1 MRNDL
6 TLRLERFKQQY
17 TVDPAVQG
25 RIIPPPVEFIG
36 EDILELAVS
45 ALLQGENLLLCGGKA
60 TGKNILSDNLAWLF
74 GRPTYNVSFH
84 VNTDSS
90 TLIGTDTFVG
100 GEVRLR
106 NGPVA
111 QAAQYGGFCIL
122 DEVNMA
128 KNDAVAVLHSVL
140 DYRRLIDVP
149 GYACIPMHPAARF
162 IATMNYG
169 YAGTRELNEALVS
182 RFTVIRMPTLQPCQ
196 LHQLL
201 KRSVPGAA
209 EEQIEGCIGLFSD
222 LNEKAINGEISTQPV
237 DLRGMI
243 AALRLMTDGMRPR
256 DAVAISITNKC
267 FDEYEY
273 QLVSDVVMT
282 RFV

>member
-1 MRNDL
+1 MREDL
-6 TLRLERFKQQY
+6 KIRLERFREQNA
-17 TVDPAVQG
+17 VDEAVRG
-25 RIIPPPVEFIG
+25 RIVRPAVEFIG
-36 EDILELAVS
+36 DEILEQAVS

-60 TGKNILSDNLAWLF
+60 TGKNILADNLAWLF
-74 GRPTYNVSFH
+74 GRPVYNVSFH

-106 NGPVA
+106 RGPVA
-111 QAAQYGGFCIL
+111 QTALYGGFCIL
-122 DEVNMA
+122 DEINMA
-128 KNDAVAVLHSVL
+128 KNDAVAVMHSAL

-149 GYACIPMHPAARF
+149 GYECIPLHPAARF

-182 RFTVIRMPTLQPCQ
+182 RFSVIRMPTLRPEQ
-196 LHQLL
+196 LERLL
-201 KRSVPGAA
+201 KMDVPGAA
-209 EEQIEGCIGLFSD
+209 QAHIDCCIGLFLD
-222 LNEKAINGEISTQPV
+222 LNEKAVNGEVSTRSV

-243 AALRLMTDGMRPR
+243 SALRLMTDGMAPG
-256 DAVAISITNKC
+256 DAVAVSVTNKC

-273 QLVSDVVMT
+273 QLVQDVVMT
-282 RFV
+282 RFA

>member
-1 MRNDL
+1 M
-6 TLRLERFKQQY
+6 
-17 TVDPAVQG
+17 
-25 RIIPPPVEFIG
+25 
-36 EDILELAVS
+36 
-45 ALLQGENLLLCGGKA
+45 
-60 TGKNILSDNLAWLF
+60 
-74 GRPTYNVSFH
+74 SFH

-111 QAAQYGGFCIL
+111 QAALYGGFCIL
-122 DEVNMA
+122 DEINMA
-128 KNDAVAVLHSVL
+128 KNDAVAVMHSVL

-149 GYACIPMHPAARF
+149 GYECIPMHPATRF

-182 RFTVIRMPTLQPCQ
+182 RFTVIRMPTLQPEQ
-196 LHQLL
+196 LHRLL
-201 KRSVPGAA
+201 QADVPGAS
-209 EEQIEGCIGLFSD
+209 EENLERCVGLFMD
-222 LNEKAINGEISTQPV
+222 LDEKAVNGEISTHPV
-237 DLRGMI
+237 DMRGMI
-243 AALRLMTDGMRPR
+243 AALRLMTDGMRPK
-256 DAVAISITNKC
+256 DAVAIGITNKC

-273 QLVSDVVMT
+273 QLVQDVVMT